1 MAIYKDNHSNIRFT
15 FIKFNR
21 RLSGGTKILRNSLSL
36 TELAKPNSYW
46 KPLGL

>member
-1 MAIYKDNHSNIRFT
+1 MYEDNHSNIRFT

-36 TELAKPNSYW
+36 TELAEPFSYR
-46 KPLGL
+46 KLLGP